1 MSSKKKTAKKSAK
14 KKAGKLPRQQ
24 QLPGVEDRKIAAI
37 ENLAMDYAEIRDQ
50 RQELNKEEA
59 KLKQGLIDLM
69 HSKKLKEYKRGNISV
84 KLKIEEETV
93 KVRVRD
99 EDDIDVTEGEDAA
112 VSTEAEAPEG
122 EDAELDE
129 EVPDGEFEE
138 VEDEEE
144 SEPQSN

>member
-1 MSSKKKTAKKSAK
+1 MATKKKAK
-14 KKAGKLPRQQ
+14 KKAAKKGQKLPRQQ

-93 KVRVRD
+93 KVRVFDDD
-99 EDDIDVTEGEDAA
+99 EVDADEVSVATTEE
-112 VSTEAEAPEG
+112 TEPEG

-129 EVPDGEFEE
+129 EVPDSEFAE
-138 VEDEEE
+138 VDEE
-144 SEPQSN
+144 SYAQPD